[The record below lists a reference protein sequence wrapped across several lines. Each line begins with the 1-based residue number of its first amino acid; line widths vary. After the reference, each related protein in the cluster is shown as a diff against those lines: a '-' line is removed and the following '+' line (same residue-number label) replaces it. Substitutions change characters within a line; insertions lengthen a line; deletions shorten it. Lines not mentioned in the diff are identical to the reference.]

1 VERRARVRL
10 ARGFAAAALVA
21 VAWAVVPI
29 RAVPAETSGI
39 IDLHAHVAGIGAG
52 DSGCLVSDTL
62 RGNVRFRWYL
72 WAMGVDLDEL
82 GAEGDAIVFAR
93 LAAAVAESERV
104 ERAVVLAMDGVVDAA
119 GELDRTATEMY
130 VPNEYVL
137 ENVRKYP
144 ELLFGASVHPRRRDA
159 LARLDWARANGA
171 VLVKWL
177 PAVMDIDPADP
188 AYAAYYAKLVEL
200 RLPLLVHVGAEAA
213 FARANNA
220 LGDPRRLERALEA
233 GVTVIA
239 AHLATTGEIDGVEN
253 FDRLLPMFERWPNL
267 YADISSLTQINK
279 LGYLRRALA
288 RPGVAERLVYGSDW
302 PLQYLPVVSPWYH
315 LPQISFR
322 GVRAVRAESN
332 TWDRD
337 VVLKQQMGVPNAVF
351 TRGAT
356 LLPRAP

>member
-1 VERRARVRL
+1 V
-10 ARGFAAAALVA
+10 
-21 VAWAVVPI
+21 
-29 RAVPAETSGI
+29 
-39 IDLHAHVAGIGAG
+39 IDLHVHVAGIGAG
-52 DSGCLVSDTL
+52 GSGCLVSEEL

-82 GAEGDAIVFAR
+82 GAEGDAVVFTR
-93 LAAAVAESERV
+93 LAAAVTESTRV
-104 ERAVVLAMDGVVDAA
+104 ERAVVLAMDGVIDAA
-119 GELDRTATEMY
+119 GKLDPAATEMY

-137 ENVRKYP
+137 DNVRKHP
-144 ELLFGASVHPRRRDA
+144 ELLFGASVHPRRTDA
-159 LARLDWARANGA
+159 LERLAWARANGA

-188 AYAAYYAKLVEL
+188 AYDAFYAKLVEL

-220 LGDPRRLERALEA
+220 LGDPRRLERALAA

-239 AHLATTGEIDGVEN
+239 AHLATTGESDGEEN
-253 FDRLLPMFERWPNL
+253 FERLLPMFERWPNL

-279 LGYLRRALA
+279 MGYLRRALA
-288 RPGVAERLVYGSDW
+288 RPGVAERMVYGSDW

-315 LPQISFR
+315 LPQISFG

-332 TWDRD
+332 VWDRD
-337 VVLKQQMGVPNAVF
+337 VVLKQLLGVPDAVF
-351 TRGAT
+351 TRGAA
-356 LLPRAP
+356 LLPPQP